1 MTGAVPRP
9 RPSTV
14 ILLSGRGSNMK
25 VIADAARSGQLLIDV
40 RAVLSDRADAPGLAT
55 ARMLGIATTV
65 VTAGPGSARSDYD
78 RELAAHVRDHAPELI
93 VLAGFMRILSPPF
106 VEEFLGRTLN
116 IHPSLLP
123 KYRGLHTHR
132 RVLAAHEATHG
143 ASVHFVTAELDGG
156 PVVMQGRLAIR
167 PGDDERT
174 LATRVQA
181 LEHRIYPE
189 AISCLAA
196 GRLRWNDGKVEL
208 DGTALA
214 APRIIEEGD
223 S

>member
-1 MTGAVPRP
+1 
-9 RPSTV
+9 
-14 ILLSGRGSNMK
+14 MK

-123 KYRGLHTHR
+123 KCSSGHL
-132 RVLAAHEATHG
+132 
-143 ASVHFVTAELDGG
+143 
-156 PVVMQGRLAIR
+156 
-167 PGDDERT
+167 
-174 LATRVQA
+174 
-181 LEHRIYPE
+181 
-189 AISCLAA
+189 
-196 GRLRWNDGKVEL
+196 
-208 DGTALA
+208 
-214 APRIIEEGD
+214 
-223 S
+223 